1 MRTFIA
7 IEIPDGIK
15 QEMAKAQQRLTE
27 SGVQASWTRPQSIH
41 LTLKFLG
48 EVEEA
53 RLPKIMDALKHAVQ
67 GTGRF
72 MLEIA
77 GSGAF
82 PNPRNARVAWLGVSG
97 EVDKL
102 KALQIAVENEM
113 ARSGVERENRPFQPH
128 LTLGR
133 IKFIRSRD
141 RWAEAL
147 EGIRNI
153 RLSGFEVDA
162 VRLMKSELRPAGA
175 RYTEIGTAH
184 LE

>member
-1 MRTFIA
+1 MRSFIA
-7 IEIPDGIK
+7 IAIPEGIK
-15 QEMAKAQQRLTE
+15 QEIAKAQDQLRE
-27 SGVQASWTRPQSIH
+27 SGVQASWTKSQSIH

-48 EVEEA
+48 EVEEG
-53 RLPKIMDALKHAVQ
+53 RLPAIMAALDRAVQ

-82 PNPRNARVAWLGVSG
+82 PNPRNARVAWLGIAG

-102 KALQIAVENEM
+102 KALQAAVENEM
-113 ARSGVERENRPFQPH
+113 ERSGMERENRPFQPH

-133 IKFIRSRD
+133 IKSIRSRD
-141 RWAEAL
+141 RWVEAL
-147 EGIRNI
+147 ERIRDI
-153 RLSGFEVDA
+153 RLPGFEVDA
-162 VRLMKSELRPAGA
+162 LHLMKSELRPAGA
-175 RYTEIGTAH
+175 RYTEIGKAH